1 MNGKPVTAILAAI
14 LPLVLLVMA
23 AQTKGEPF
31 RLIWSEEAT
40 IADIHAALKSK
51 ELQMGS
57 GHHAIIQRTNVRARG
72 RATLRCAKLLWRL
85 ETGGED
91 D

>member
-23 AQTKGEPF
+23 TQTKGEPF

-51 ELQMGS
+51 ELTCRQLVQGYIDRIEAYDKKHRHLTRS
-57 GHHAIIQRTNVRARG
+57 S
-72 RATLRCAKLLWRL
+72 
-85 ETGGED
+85 
-91 D
+91 

>member
-23 AQTKGEPF
+23 TQTKGEPF

-51 ELQMGS
+51 EQSKPLQY
-57 GHHAIIQRTNVRARG
+57 QPDR
-72 RATLRCAKLLWRL
+72 LLKLSRQ
-85 ETGGED
+85 D
-91 D
+91 P